1 MKFRSLPVTVLK
13 LQSFQKFWISIL
25 FLMVAVYMSFCWFF
39 SFFFFCFKGIR
50 AGQKEHYDHVP
61 MAHVHVRIKL
71 LSDNLIACWSQAP
84 VKSTLTHQWWSSPI
98 DDHMVHRDH
107 GVLDTIIISD
117 GLSFVSTIFYLCIC
131 FWWFILQS
139 SELNVHTLDDH
150 VLEILHIWYWI
161 CTQSGFL
168 DLVRYIV

>member
-39 SFFFFCFKGIR
+39 FLFFFCFKGIR

-71 LSDNLIACWSQAP
+71 PSDNLIAC
-84 VKSTLTHQWWSSPI
+84 
-98 DDHMVHRDH
+98 
-107 GVLDTIIISD
+107 SD
-117 GLSFVSTIFYLCIC
+117 PRRRRN
-131 FWWFILQS
+131 QP
-139 SELNVHTLDDH
+139 
-150 VLEILHIWYWI
+150 
-161 CTQSGFL
+161 
-168 DLVRYIV
+168 